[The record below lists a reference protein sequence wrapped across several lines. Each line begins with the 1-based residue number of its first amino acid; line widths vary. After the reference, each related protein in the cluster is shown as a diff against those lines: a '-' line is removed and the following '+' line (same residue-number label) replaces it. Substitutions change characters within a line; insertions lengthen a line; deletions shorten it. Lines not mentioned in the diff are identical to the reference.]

1 MTTATATLNA
11 PTLSSTSAAAQ
22 FVLGDS
28 EAQAAKYNF
37 IATGGKV
44 VVNKLKFTVDKP
56 TAIKSITV
64 DGKTQSVGTGDVVT
78 ISGLN
83 IEIPE
88 TRSGKA
94 IEVKANYSKVG
105 IGGITSTDDVK
116 LTLNEV
122 EYKSGNTTKKL
133 TDVNESSNGM
143 YVVAAY
149 PAKVEI
155 KKVTDK
161 IRAGK
166 IKIAEVTITPTEKPI
181 KLEKLP
187 INVSISGAATFDT
200 SNSEITAENSSL
212 DVVGISDEVDAGE
225 GKEVTVVFD
234 PTVTITKAETFSIWA
249 SHISDIA
256 GTGNKDDKLTTK
268 LGEKDNFRF
277 TDIEGDESDIHGDK
291 LLKDNYDESSVE
303 ISY

>member
-1 MTTATATLNA
+1 MTTATATLNT

-44 VVNKLKFTVDKP
+44 VVNKLKFTVTNP
-56 TAIKSITV
+56 EAIKSITV
-64 DGKTQSVGTGDVVT
+64 DGKTQSVGTGGVVT

-105 IGGITSTDDVK
+105 IGGITSTDGVQ

-133 TDVNESSNGM
+133 TSLTEPSNAM

-155 KKVTDK
+155 KKSTDK
-161 IRAGK
+161 IRDTVAVK
-166 IKIAEVTITPTEKPI
+166 VAEVTITPTGGPI
-181 KLEKLP
+181 KLQNLP
-187 INVSISGAATFDT
+187 IKLLYLVCSKT
-200 SNSEITAENSSL
+200 SL
-212 DVVGISDEVDAGE
+212 D
-225 GKEVTVVFD
+225 T
-234 PTVTITKAETFSIWA
+234 
-249 SHISDIA
+249 
-256 GTGNKDDKLTTK
+256 
-268 LGEKDNFRF
+268 
-277 TDIEGDESDIHGDK
+277 
-291 LLKDNYDESSVE
+291 
-303 ISY
+303 